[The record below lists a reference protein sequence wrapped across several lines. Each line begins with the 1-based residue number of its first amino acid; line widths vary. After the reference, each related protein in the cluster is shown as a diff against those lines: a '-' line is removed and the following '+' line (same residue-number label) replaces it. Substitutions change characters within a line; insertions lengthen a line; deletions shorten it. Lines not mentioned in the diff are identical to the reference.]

1 MSKMRTLFLI
11 LATLFTSPLLGAGH
25 DLSPSPPAR
34 HQIFPVVTGNG
45 SGFMTAWPELAPPG
59 HELVVTQAVNANGE
73 PIAGTGTSSDQP
85 AVYSIAIAHSPSS
98 ALAVWIA
105 NDNVVAELLSPSG
118 QTLNTILLT
127 SGNSYPSGVAVAWNG
142 SRYFVIWSTA
152 SQLLGAFVGPDGS
165 STTPRPVF
173 TEPSLAGQGPEEL
186 PVGPAVA
193 WDGQHFIVVFAEL
206 PNRPCPILC
215 PVPDPDRIRV
225 MRVSADGDA
234 VDLSPLVISGTHLR
248 AHVASS
254 GAESLITL
262 DSRSGVT
269 TIVVHNDQRG
279 LTLDAEAS
287 LIQWFSEIWSDV
299 VWDGATYTAG
309 WRYAGSDTNWIAAAH
324 LARSGLPFDYRFVTA
339 GSLRSSWW
347 GRPSIAVSDSGVAAL
362 AVSEGTA
369 ASAFDRA
376 RLYLASELAPMP
388 PPPPAPRN
396 AVSYFGGNMARIDWQ
411 SDADAASGFL
421 IESSWDFGKHWNF
434 YQTVPGNTRTI
445 TVYASVGN
453 LFRVRAFGP
462 GGVSDGTVT
471 SIGSL
476 PRSRAARR

>member
-1 MSKMRTLFLI
+1 MRSLFLI
-11 LATLFTSPLLGAGH
+11 LSTVVTATLLGAGH

-34 HQIFPVVTGNG
+34 HQILPVVTGNG
-45 SGFMTAWPELAPPG
+45 SGFMTAWRELAPPG

-85 AVYSIAIAHSPSS
+85 SLYSIAIAHSPSTS
-98 ALAVWIA
+98 LTVWIA
-105 NDNVVAELLSPSG
+105 GDKVFAELLSPSG
-118 QTLNTILLT
+118 LSLNTILLT
-127 SGNSYPSGVAVAWNG
+127 SGNDYPSGVAVAWNG
-142 SRYFVIWSTA
+142 SRYFVIWSTP
-152 SQLLGAFVGPDGS
+152 SQLLGTFVGADGS
-165 STTPRPVF
+165 STTPRAVF
-173 TEPSLAGQGPEEL
+173 SEPSLTGQGPEEL
-186 PVGPAVA
+186 AVAPAVA

-206 PNRPCPILC
+206 PNRPCSILC
-215 PVPDPDRIRV
+215 PIPDPDRIRV

-262 DSRSGVT
+262 DARSGVT
-269 TIVVHNDQRG
+269 TIVAHDDQGG
-279 LTLDAEAS
+279 LTLDAEAP
-287 LIQWFSEIWSDV
+287 LFQWFSEIWSDV
-299 VWDGATYTAG
+299 VWDGATYAAC
-309 WRYAGSDTNWIAAAH
+309 WRYAGGDSNWIGAAH
-324 LARSGLPFDYRFVTA
+324 LARSGLPFDDRFVTA
-339 GSLRSSWW
+339 GSLRSPWW
-347 GRPSIAVSDSGVAAL
+347 GRPSVAVSDSGVTAL

-376 RLYLASELAPMP
+376 RIYLASELAPMP
-388 PPPPAPRN
+388 PSPPAPTN
-396 AVSYFGGNMARIDWQ
+396 AVSYFGGNTARIDWQ
-411 SDADAASGFL
+411 SDADASGFL

-434 YQTVPGNTRTI
+434 YQTVPRNARTI